1 LRNTIIHELLSYLD
15 EVLTRLEERRSVT
28 LEEYVADW
36 DIQQVIE
43 RGLHRS
49 IQACIDIGA
58 RIIAQQD
65 FRHAEGYHEIFDI
78 LASEG
83 VIPFSFLPRI
93 HEMIGLRNALVH
105 EYRRIEHSEV
115 FRHLQESLPILREF
129 ANYVRCFYQRFD
141 STNKKDRK
149 EIW

>member
-1 LRNTIIHELLSYLD
+1 MRNTVVNELLSHLD
-15 EVLTRLEERRSVT
+15 EVLTRLEEYRSVT
-28 LEEYVADW
+28 FEEYIENW
-36 DIQQVIE
+36 DMQQIIE

-58 RIIAQQD
+58 RIIAQHG

-78 LASEG
+78 LASES
-83 VIPFSFLPRI
+83 VIPSSFLSQI

-115 FRHLQESLPILREF
+115 FRHLQESLSILRKF
-129 ANYVRCFYQRFD
+129 ASHVRCFYQKTK
-141 STNKKDRK
+141 S
-149 EIW
+149 